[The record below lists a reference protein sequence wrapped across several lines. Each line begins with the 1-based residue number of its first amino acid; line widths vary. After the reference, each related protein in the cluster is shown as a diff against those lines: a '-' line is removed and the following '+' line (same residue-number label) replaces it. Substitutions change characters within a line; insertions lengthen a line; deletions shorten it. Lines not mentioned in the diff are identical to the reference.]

1 MSIKITYKPRKKE
14 NLSIGELWEDEQTVR
29 DTLFTIISF
38 MRGKWGNEFCE
49 ELRFNIEC
57 NFFASAKV
65 MLDTKLSSSYKTLC
79 ETFIAELAMIVCEAQ
94 SRRQE

>member
-1 MSIKITYKPRKKE
+1 MGIKFTYKPRKKE
-14 NLSIGELWEDEQTVR
+14 NLSIAELWEDEQTVR

-38 MRGKWGNEFCE
+38 MRGKWGIEFCE

-57 NFFASAKV
+57 NFFVKAKA
-65 MLDTKLSSSYKTLC
+65 MLDTKNSNSYKKLC

-94 SRRQE
+94 SRHQE

>member
-57 NFFASAKV
+57 NFFASAKA
-65 MLDTKLSSSYKTLC
+65 MLDTKNNSSYKTLC
-79 ETFIAELAMIVCEAQ
+79 ETFIAELAIIVCEAQ

>member
-1 MSIKITYKPRKKE
+1 MSIKITYKPRKKK

-29 DTLFTIISF
+29 DTLFTVISF
-38 MRGKWGNEFCE
+38 MRGKWGIEFCE

-57 NFFASAKV
+57 NFFVKAKA
-65 MLDTKLSSSYKTLC
+65 MLDTKNSSSYKKLC

-94 SRRQE
+94 SRHQE

>member
-1 MSIKITYKPRKKE
+1 MSIKINYVPRKKE

-29 DTLFTIISF
+29 DTLFTVISF

-57 NFFASAKV
+57 NFFASANA
-65 MLDTKLSSSYKTLC
+65 MLNTKGNSSYRALC
-79 ETFIAELAMIVCEAQ
+79 QTFIAELALIMCEAQ
-94 SRRQE
+94 SRSQE

>member
-29 DTLFTIISF
+29 DTLFTVISF

-57 NFFASAKV
+57 NFFASANT
-65 MLDTKLSSSYKTLC
+65 MLSTKSNSSYKKLC

-94 SRRQE
+94 SRYQE